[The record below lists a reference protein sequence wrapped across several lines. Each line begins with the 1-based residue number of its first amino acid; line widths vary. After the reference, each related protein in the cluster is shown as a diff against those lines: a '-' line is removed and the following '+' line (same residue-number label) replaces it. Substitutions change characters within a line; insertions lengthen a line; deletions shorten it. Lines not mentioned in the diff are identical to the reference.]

1 MDSFL
6 TLSDTGDE
14 LSVFRQVLET
24 AQQKAEAESYNE
36 RRAQEIANGDMED
49 CSLEGKSPLFAIIDA
64 QEVPPLVVGHCGPLT
79 ITSVLCKKHAKS
91 RHCQNLCQSFMIC
104 FLTMQRR

>member
-64 QEVPPLVVGHCGPLT
+64 QVPPLVVGPLT
-79 ITSVLCKKHAKS
+79 ITSNLSKKHAKS
-91 RHCQNLCQSFMIC
+91 RHCKIC
-104 FLTMQRR
+104 VQVS

>member
-24 AQQKAEAESYNE
+24 AQQKAQAESYNE
-36 RRAQEIANGDMED
+36 RRAQEIASGDMED
-49 CSLEGKSPLFAIIDA
+49 CSLEGKSQILI
-64 QEVPPLVVGHCGPLT
+64 VPADQQDLSRVFGHLD
-79 ITSVLCKKHAKS
+79 L
-91 RHCQNLCQSFMIC
+91 LE
-104 FLTMQRR
+104 